1 MKEKIPF
8 QILIP
13 IWIVLLFYIPALQ
26 YAAPDIPMFI
36 YYGNFLILGFASTF
50 ILGLTFYLDRRKQS
64 KMIFAK
70 LSSYASLLL
79 VFVLLY
85 IPARYFMPFQYQD
98 STSMSFLL
106 NHFLFLIFMIGI
118 CFGFEFFFFILDR
131 WNTIRKRSITLSLT
145 QTVSLIVLVIP
156 STIMVASLLISVF
169 AARPDPSYG
178 YTPPVTYLGKFFVT
192 IATQVTPFTGIS
204 MGTGIVTMIVAAPFV
219 FLISWL
225 IAKFYTNRLKRLV
238 QSVNEL
244 KNGNLS
250 ERVEIHGED
259 EISRLMQD
267 FNDMSASLETS
278 QNELLQKQEKIS
290 ALMTSQK
297 DWLLKI
303 SHELRT
309 PITTLKAV
317 LESSPARTA
326 EEINQQNSVLQQEVD
341 GLHHLIED
349 LFTLTQS
356 EHMQL
361 SLALQPLQIP
371 QQLIPILEP
380 LQHFAW
386 EKKQIEFVFTDKTP
400 STSINVDHFR
410 LAQVLRNLTHNA
422 VRHTDAGGVISLEI
436 EADHRHVILY
446 FKDTGEGISEDM
458 LDKIWQPFQKH
469 PRSDGSGI
477 GLSLAK
483 ELIESMGGIISVS
496 SQAGCGACFIIQFP
510 IN

>member
-1 MKEKIPF
+1 MKKKIPF
-8 QILIP
+8 KVLIP

-36 YYGNFLILGFASTF
+36 YYGNFLILDFVSTF
-50 ILGLTFYLDRRKQS
+50 ILGLSFYLNRRKQS

-70 LSSYASLLL
+70 LSSYTSLLL

-85 IPARYFMPFQYQD
+85 LPARYFMPFQYQD

-106 NHFLFLIFMIGI
+106 NHFFFLIFMIGI

-131 WNTIRKRSITLSLT
+131 WDNLRKRSITLSLT
-145 QTVSLIVLVIP
+145 QTISLIVLVIP
-156 STIMVASLLISVF
+156 STIMVASLLITVL
-169 AARPDPSYG
+169 ATRPDPSYS
-178 YTPPVTYLGKFFVT
+178 YTAPVTYLGKFFVT

-204 MGTGIVTMIVAAPFV
+204 MGTGIVAVIVAAPFV
-219 FLISWL
+219 FLFSWL
-225 IAKFYTNRLKRLV
+225 IANFYTKRLKRLV

-267 FNDMSASLETS
+267 FNEMSASLETS
-278 QNELLQKQEKIS
+278 QNELLQKQDKIS
-290 ALMTSQK
+290 ALMASQK
-297 DWLLKI
+297 EWLLKI

-317 LESSPARTA
+317 LESSPASTTK
-326 EEINQQNSVLQQEVD
+326 EINQQNSVLQQEVD

-361 SLALQPLQIP
+361 SLDLQPLQIP
-371 QQLIPILEP
+371 QQLVPILKP
-380 LQHFAW
+380 LQQFAW
-386 EKKQIEFVFTDKTP
+386 EKKQIEFVFNANK
-400 STSINVDHFR
+400 SSISISVDHFR

-422 VRHTDAGGVISLEI
+422 VRHTDAGGVIRLEV
-436 EADHRHVILY
+436 ETDHDQVILQ

-458 LDKIWQPFQKH
+458 VDKIWQPFQKH

-477 GLSLAK
+477 GLSLSK
-483 ELIESMGGIISVS
+483 ELIRSMGGNISVS